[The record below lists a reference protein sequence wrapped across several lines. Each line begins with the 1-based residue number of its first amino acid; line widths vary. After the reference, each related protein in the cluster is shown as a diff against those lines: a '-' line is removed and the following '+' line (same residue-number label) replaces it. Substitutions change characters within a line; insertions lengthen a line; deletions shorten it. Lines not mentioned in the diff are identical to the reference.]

1 MKKNNIRIWAAW
13 IIGIASCLGMFNVF
27 NTIFAKLG
35 IPTRYET
42 VEDRDA
48 TGAGMGFSILAILF
62 AVRIGMAVYKGEING
77 GFPKKYNILFCA
89 WVGGATLCLIQNAI
103 VFTIFEQTKLEP
115 WLYLIDLAAF
125 VGIFFLCRNWYNEKI
140 ERLEQMSKKEIE
152 R

>member
-42 VEDRDA
+42 VEDREA
-48 TGAGMGFSILAILF
+48 TGAGIALCILAVMF

-77 GFPKKYNILFCA
+77 GFSKRNNIGFCT
-89 WVGGATLCLIQNAI
+89 WVGGATLYLIQHTI
-103 VFTIFEQTKLEP
+103 VFTVLKKTRPESLI
-115 WLYLIDLAAF
+115 YLIDFAAL